1 LKVPADEEIKEA
13 SILARFFLK
22 KKEEASFNSLSLTSK
37 AKHSDYFGAIE
48 IDTLNS
54 AVAEF

>member
-1 LKVPADEEIKEA
+1 MKRSKKLQFWLV
-13 SILARFFLK
+13 FFK
-22 KKEEASFNSLSLTSK
+22 KKKEEEEASFNSLSLTSK

>member
-1 LKVPADEEIKEA
+1 MKRSKKLQFWLV
-13 SILARFFLK
+13 FFK
-22 KKEEASFNSLSLTSK
+22 KKEEEEASFNSLSLTSK